1 MISLPTHRLGLAL
14 RQMRQE
20 RGLTQAQVA
29 ALAGTTREK
38 IVQLE
43 QGRDSVALRTYV
55 AAAEA
60 LGAEFALRPVQ
71 RPTLDEVRA
80 LLADD

>member
-1 MISLPTHRLGLAL
+1 MLTPYAPRLGQAL
-14 RQMRQE
+14 RQMRQQ
-20 RGLTQAQVA
+20 RGMTQAAVA
-29 ALAGTTREK
+29 ALAGLPREK
-38 IVQLE
+38 IVQIE
-43 QGRDSVALRTYV
+43 QGRDSVALRAYV

-60 LGAEFALRPVQ
+60 LGAELALRPVQ